1 MNKNIIFLGPPGSGK
16 GTQAWKLVS
25 DFNLVHLSTGDI
37 IRNAIIQKTK
47 TGLQAKEFINNGLL
61 VPDEIII
68 NLVKETILTTKKS
81 FILDGF
87 PRTIVQGEAL
97 AKIARPIDIV
107 IYLEIDLDK
116 LVNRLSGRLVC
127 SKCGRSYHEISMPP
141 MVDNLCDNDKNKL
154 VKRTDDQPDK
164 IKVRMKTYLEQT
176 LPLIN
181 FYQNQKILHV
191 IDANQKSQDVYN
203 DIKKVLR
210 KINDNY

>member
-16 GTQAWKLVS
+16 GTQAQKLIS

-37 IRNAIIQKTK
+37 IRNAIKQKTK
-47 TGLQAKEFINNGLL
+47 TGLQAKDFINNGLL

-68 NLVKETILTTKKS
+68 NLVKEKILATKQC

-87 PRTIVQGEAL
+87 PRTIVQGKAL
-97 AKIARPIDIV
+97 AEIARPIDIV

-116 LVNRLSGRLVC
+116 LVNRLSGRLIC
-127 SKCGRSYHEISMPP
+127 PKCGRSYHEISMRPK
-141 MVDNLCDNDKNKL
+141 VDNLCDNDQSSL
-154 VKRTDDQPDK
+154 IKRIDDQPDK

-181 FYQNQKILHV
+181 FYQNQKILYV
-191 IDANQKSQDVYN
+191 IDANQESQDVYN

-210 KINDNY
+210 KIDDNY